1 MTETSLHAALKDWY
15 AQPSGQQETWLD
27 GYWIDA
33 QVGEQLIEIQ
43 TRNFAA
49 LRPKLAALLK
59 HHPVRLVHPV
69 AIETW
74 IVRLPDQP
82 GDPPQ
87 RRKSPRRGRAEDIF
101 QELVGLP
108 DLLAHPNFSLEIALV
123 RQEEIR
129 RADGR
134 GSWRRGGVSIID
146 RRLIELV
153 ERRLYAAPGDLR
165 AFLPLDLPQPFT
177 QPELA
182 ARLGLRPRLAG
193 KMCYCLRRLG
203 VIAQTGKRGR
213 AYVYQINHGEA
224 AYGPQ

>member
-15 AQPSGQQETWLD
+15 AHPTGQQEVWID

-49 LRPKLAALLK
+49 LRPKLAILLDQ
-59 HHPVRLVHPV
+59 HPVRLVHPV
-69 AIETW
+69 AVETW
-74 IVRLPDQP
+74 IVRLPARPDE
-82 GDPPQ
+82 PPT
-87 RRKSPRRGRAEDIF
+87 RRKSPRRGRVEDVF
-101 QELVGLP
+101 QELTGLP

-146 RRLIELV
+146 RRLVELV
-153 ERRLYAAPGDLR
+153 ERRLYAVPADLR
-165 AFLPLDLPQPFT
+165 AFLPPDLAQPFT

-182 ARLGLRPRLAG
+182 ARLALRPRLAG

-213 AYVYQINHGEA
+213 AYLYQINPGGA
-224 AYGPQ
+224 AYGP